1 VFRNDKGEEKGNG
14 YSKKYDQDGWPIIE
28 FISEL
33 K

>member
-1 VFRNDKGEEKGNG
+1 VFRNDKGEEKLIG
-14 YSKKYDQDGWPIIE
+14 YSKKYGQDGWPIME